1 MNQIESLEKLCSLPA
16 VTGFELTSA
25 KVLAEML
32 SPWVN
37 KVDIDP
43 FGTVTG
49 LLVCPVPNA
58 KTVLLDA
65 HFDQIG
71 FIVTEVV
78 EGGFLRFAS
87 VGGVDPRML
96 LGCEVTILTSTPI
109 EGVICSVPPHL
120 SSEQERKNAVPV
132 HEMLIDTGL
141 LDAENKISIGTP
153 IIFRQPLITLSKD
166 IVCSKCLDD
175 RAGIQAILQAL
186 RQLRRQDLKVNV
198 AVLFSSQ
205 EEITSLGAIT
215 GAFRLRPDYAIA
227 VDVSHAN
234 TPDAPSGETFEFGGG
249 TMIGMGPNMNSHF
262 TKTLIRLA
270 RADNIPYQLEVM
282 EGSTGTNAWN
292 IQISACGTAQALL
305 SIPLKYM
312 HTPIETVKLC
322 DIDATANLI
331 ASFLKNFDGG
341 CLQL

>member
-16 VTGFELTSA
+16 VTGFELNSSKA
-25 KVLAEML
+25 LAEML
-32 SPWVN
+32 MPLVN
-37 KVDIDP
+37 KVNIDA

-49 LLVCPVPNA
+49 ILKCSIPNA

-71 FIVTEVV
+71 FIVTEVLD
-78 EGGFLRFAS
+78 GGFLRFIS

-96 LGCEVTILTSTPI
+96 MGCEVTILTNNPI
-109 EGVICSVPPHL
+109 YGVICSIPPHL
-120 SSEQERKNAVPV
+120 SSEEDRKNAIPV

-141 LDAENKISIGTP
+141 LDAKVPIGTP
-153 IIFRQPLITLSKD
+153 IIFSKPLISLSKD

-186 RQLRRQDLKVNV
+186 KQLNKYDLKVNV
-198 AVLFSSQ
+198 AVLFSAQ

-215 GAFRLRPDYAIA
+215 GAFRLRPDIAIA
-227 VDVSHAN
+227 VDVSHAH

-249 TMIGMGPNMNSHF
+249 TMIGVGPNMNTHL
-262 TKTLIRLA
+262 TKSLIRLA
-270 RADNIPYQLEVM
+270 RAEDIPYQLEVM

-292 IQISACGTAQALL
+292 IQISTCGTAQALL

-331 ASFLKNFDGG
+331 AAFLNNFDGG
-341 CLQL
+341 CLKL

>member
-16 VTGFELTSA
+16 VTGFELNSSKA
-25 KVLAEML
+25 LAEML
-32 SPWVN
+32 MPFVN
-37 KVDIDP
+37 KVDIDA

-49 LLVCPVPNA
+49 ILKCSIPNA

-71 FIVTEVV
+71 FIVTEVLD
-78 EGGFLRFAS
+78 GGFLRFIS

-96 LGCEVTILTSTPI
+96 MGCEVTILTNNPI
-109 EGVICSVPPHL
+109 SGVICSIPPHL
-120 SSEQERKNAVPV
+120 SSEEDRKNAIPV

-141 LDAENKISIGTP
+141 LDAKVPIGTP
-153 IIFRQPLITLSKD
+153 IIFSKPLISLSKD

-186 RQLRRQDLKVNV
+186 KQLNKYDLKVNV
-198 AVLFSSQ
+198 AVLFSAQ

-215 GAFRLRPDYAIA
+215 GAFRLRPDIAIA
-227 VDVSHAN
+227 VDVSHAH

-249 TMIGMGPNMNSHF
+249 TMIGVGPNMNTHL
-262 TKTLIRLA
+262 TKSLIRLA
-270 RADNIPYQLEVM
+270 RAEDIPYQLEVM

-292 IQISACGTAQALL
+292 IQISTCGTAQALL

-331 ASFLKNFDGG
+331 AAFLNNFDGG
-341 CLQL
+341 CLKL

>member
-16 VTGFELTSA
+16 VTGFELNSSKA
-25 KVLAEML
+25 LAEML
-32 SPWVN
+32 MPFVN
-37 KVDIDP
+37 KVDIDA

-49 LLVCPVPNA
+49 ILKCSIPNA

-71 FIVTEVV
+71 FIVTEVLD
-78 EGGFLRFAS
+78 GGFLRFIS

-96 LGCEVTILTSTPI
+96 MGCEVTILTNNPI
-109 EGVICSVPPHL
+109 SGVICSIPPHL
-120 SSEQERKNAVPV
+120 SSEEDRKNAIPV

-141 LDAENKISIGTP
+141 LDAKVPIGTP
-153 IIFRQPLITLSKD
+153 IIFSKPLISLSKD

-186 RQLRRQDLKVNV
+186 KQLNKYDLKVNV
-198 AVLFSSQ
+198 AVLFSAQ

-215 GAFRLRPDYAIA
+215 GAFRLRPDIAIA
-227 VDVSHAN
+227 VDVSHAH

-249 TMIGMGPNMNSHF
+249 TMIGVGPNMNTNL
-262 TKTLIRLA
+262 TKSLIRLA
-270 RADNIPYQLEVM
+270 RAEDIPYQLEVM

-292 IQISACGTAQALL
+292 IQISTCGTAQALL

-331 ASFLKNFDGG
+331 AAFLNNFDGG
-341 CLQL
+341 CLKL